1 MKNFSI
7 VFNLLLLALVGVLFW
22 LYFSLKKASGS
33 DSSMPTAMSNSA
45 GKSRLIRIAHV
56 NVDSLNAKYQM
67 MLDFKREIESR
78 QNSIQME
85 YESKGKVLQDEY
97 ANYQQKA
104 QAGTI
109 SQIDAEKAQKDIQ
122 AKKADLDNI
131 QRKLDDLQREAQER
145 NITILGIV
153 QKYVADYNKKMHF
166 DYVLAFAKSGSNILY
181 ANDSL
186 DVTKDVIAGLNVQYK
201 DSLQRA
207 SKPH

>member
-1 MKNFSI
+1 MKNLSI

-22 LYFSLKKASGS
+22 LYFSLKKTSGS
-33 DSSMPTAMSNSA
+33 DSSMPTAMSNVA

-97 ANYQQKA
+97 TSYQQKA

-109 SQIDAEKAQKDIQ
+109 SQIDAEKMQKDLQ
-122 AKKADLDNI
+122 AKKADLDNV

-153 QKYVADYNKKMHF
+153 QKYVANYNKKMHF

-186 DVTKDVIAGLNVQYK
+186 DVTKDVISGLNVQYK

>member
-1 MKNFSI
+1 MKNISI

-22 LYFSLKKASGS
+22 LYFSLKKTSGT
-33 DSSMPTAMSNSA
+33 DGSMPTAMSNVA

-97 ANYQQKA
+97 ASYQQKA

-109 SQIDAEKAQKDIQ
+109 SQIDAEKVQEDLQ
-122 AKKADLDNI
+122 AKKADLDNV
-131 QRKLDDLQREAQER
+131 QRKLDDLQREAQDR
-145 NITILGIV
+145 NIKILSIV